1 MLPLSFVLVE
11 VNKWLKKC
19 QVPGLLASQEL
30 YDLLLSVVVKSNC
43 VIKRRNLI
51 ALVVILRYIVLV
63 FWIKFDVSC

>member
-11 VNKWLKKC
+11 VDKWLEKR
-19 QVPGLLASQEL
+19 QVPDLLASQEL
-30 YDLLLSVVVKSNC
+30 YDLVLSVVAESDC

-51 ALVVILRYIVLV
+51 ALVVILRYVVLV